1 MVRSFVGD
9 PEGRMTL
16 GRGTTARAAHT
27 GGGTSVQ
34 DIKKNYRDENR
45 KTMSLQLSQTQK
57 TGSSGSGVKAL
68 VADMQQ
74 KIAEQDATINILSQR
89 IDEIE
94 REKDRIND
102 AVGKHVFTL
111 DSRMT
116 KEVES
121 LKEDLEHKF
130 ALQVAENK
138 RLLNQ
143 LVKQKNEQGAMRK
156 YIEALEERIRLLQDE
171 VGI

>member
-1 MVRSFVGD
+1 MEHHTRTVTYPRNLVG
-9 PEGRMTL
+9 
-16 GRGTTARAAHT
+16 
-27 GGGTSVQ
+27 
-34 DIKKNYRDENR
+34 
-45 KTMSLQLSQTQK
+45 
-57 TGSSGSGVKAL
+57 
-68 VADMQQ
+68 
-74 KIAEQDATINILSQR
+74 
-89 IDEIE
+89 
-94 REKDRIND
+94 
-102 AVGKHVFTL
+102 AV
-111 DSRMT
+111 
-116 KEVES
+116 EA